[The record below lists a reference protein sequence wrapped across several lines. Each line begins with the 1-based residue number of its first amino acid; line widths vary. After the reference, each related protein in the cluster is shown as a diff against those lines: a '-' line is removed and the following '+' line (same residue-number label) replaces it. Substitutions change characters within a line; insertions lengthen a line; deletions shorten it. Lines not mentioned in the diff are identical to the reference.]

1 MESDDIPQPPHFRP
15 VATRE
20 PCADITIEA
29 ADPAGGEAR
38 ACVAHYFDELQER
51 FDTGFDPAA
60 SFSANPEELA
70 PPSGWFLLAR
80 LDGSAV
86 GCGALKVQ
94 EQGFGEL
101 KRMWV
106 APHARGL
113 GLARQLLAALE
124 AQAVAAGVR
133 VLRLD
138 TIRHLPEAHAL
149 YI

>member
-1 MESDDIPQPPHFRP
+1 M
-15 VATRE
+15 
-20 PCADITIEA
+20 
-29 ADPAGGEAR
+29 
-38 ACVAHYFDELQER
+38 
-51 FDTGFDPAA
+51 
-60 SFSANPEELA
+60 
-70 PPSGWFLLAR
+70 
-80 LDGSAV
+80 
-86 GCGALKVQ
+86 
-94 EQGFGEL
+94 
-101 KRMWV
+101 V